1 MSNGSKS
8 QALPP
13 DALAARLRAMQVDLA
28 DEPAET
34 RRGYL
39 ADEIDAALAALV
51 PEERTA
57 YLEKLKDRF
66 PAWDAVEYR
75 VGGGEG
81 RTEPAAD
88 DDQLADPF
96 FLVERLARVAPT
108 LDEAKRRA
116 LTDQLSKAGV
126 LVLDSDRP
134 WTEEAEERIT
144 QAAPLPEGAR
154 IDPTR
159 VADAVASLAAVC
171 HSLDQLGWSTWKQ
184 IAPKS
189 AMRRRAPIRETIGGF
204 LSTDQRASK
213 PQLDEDLERL
223 RKLVAGLV
231 SAISQVGPVVFQ
243 MMESQSPEKIEQLSK
258 LEKRW
263 HEGAETAC
271 WRKYQE
277 LAGSLDEASVEAR
290 VLEAVSDYAES
301 LIGGQTR

>member
-1 MSNGSKS
+1 MTTGSGN
-8 QALPP
+8 QALAP

-39 ADEIDAALAALV
+39 ADEIDSALAALV

-81 RTEPAAD
+81 KSAPLAD
-88 DDQLADPF
+88 EDQLNDPF
-96 FLVERLARVAPT
+96 FLVERLARLGAG
-108 LDEAKRRA
+108 LEESKRRA
-116 LTDQLSKAGV
+116 LTEQLARASV

-134 WTEEAEERIT
+134 WTEGSEERLT
-144 QAAPLPEGAR
+144 KAAPIPEGSKV
-154 IDPTR
+154 DPTR
-159 VADAVASLAAVC
+159 VADALASVAAVC

-189 AMRRRAPIRETIGGF
+189 PMRRRAPIRETIGGF
-204 LSTDQRASK
+204 LATDQRASQ
-213 PQLDEDLERL
+213 PQLEEDLERL

-231 SAISQVGPVVFQ
+231 SAMSRVGPIVYE
-243 MMESQSPEKIEQLSK
+243 MMSAQSPEKIEQLSK

-277 LAGSLDEASVEAR
+277 IAGNLDEASVEAK
-290 VLEAVSDYAES
+290 VLEAVSAYAES
-301 LIGGQTR
+301 LIGGPAR